1 MLKRHFLKQ
10 LVREIFI
17 MLYCLIFIL
26 GLITNIIFT
35 GGSIFYIVMISFF
48 LLVGI
53 MLIFIIRSERNVY
66 KNFCKEFGNP
76 DIKMK
81 QLKKFSRTVQPICN
95 TWIDDEFIVYPNK
108 ELIIDATKVIWAF
121 TEQQKN
127 GEKIEGYNL
136 CLALNDGQ
144 INRIKYDNM
153 FSAKRVLQR
162 VNEEMP
168 YIFIGY
174 DEQIDQLYNINIYR
188 LVNEVEIAKASGRN
202 DGVVIEF
209 NDENLYGN
217 NITSFEQYKERAKPS
232 IIALL
237 IVGILPVFFCV
248 KCWPLVVSAGNNIIH
263 TYAKLTICTEKTTA
277 QVIDANYFNEY
288 HSSGRKRHSVTMS
301 TPIFEY
307 ETNNGDIIEVK
318 SNTNYVVND
327 HKAEIGDEVI
337 LYYNPNNPEDYL
349 CENDIPEKIGDD
361 IMSMVVF
368 GIIVYLAIW
377 MICIDIEA
385 TIDSKNQ
392 YKELNSLDKQTIS
405 MYP

>member
-1 MLKRHFLKQ
+1 M
-10 LVREIFI
+10 
-17 MLYCLIFIL
+17 
-26 GLITNIIFT
+26 
-35 GGSIFYIVMISFF
+35 
-48 LLVGI
+48 
-53 MLIFIIRSERNVY
+53 
-66 KNFCKEFGNP
+66 
-76 DIKMK
+76 
-81 QLKKFSRTVQPICN
+81 
-95 TWIDDEFIVYPNK
+95 
-108 ELIIDATKVIWAF
+108 
-121 TEQQKN
+121 
-127 GEKIEGYNL
+127 
-136 CLALNDGQ
+136 
-144 INRIKYDNM
+144 
-153 FSAKRVLQR
+153 
-162 VNEEMP
+162 
-168 YIFIGY
+168 
-174 DEQIDQLYNINIYR
+174 
-188 LVNEVEIAKASGRN
+188 
-202 DGVVIEF
+202 
-209 NDENLYGN
+209 
-217 NITSFEQYKERAKPS
+217 
-232 IIALL
+232 
-237 IVGILPVFFCV
+237 
-248 KCWPLVVSAGNNIIH
+248 VSAGNNIIH